1 MIAVLTGNS
10 IQIVQLSG
18 SEMKTI
24 QTISKKVHSFCVN
37 NAVFKTT
44 NSAGQTIT

>member
-1 MIAVLTGNS
+1 MIAVLTANS
-10 IQIVQLSG
+10 VQIVQLSG

-24 QTISKKVHSFCVN
+24 QTLNKKVHSFCVN